1 MQRRIIVSKKIIERR
16 KASVNVAEDKRA
28 SIANFEAKQKRS
40 AVKGILLTVVIVIA
54 IAALLFL
61 VVNALINN
69 ISKNISPA
77 GSYKDIDPVISESF
91 KENNGFYVDKVLNSN
106 VYKEYAF
113 LASNNHSATVNAIK
127 SDENVFNYAIYGIEN
142 NSGVAFSDI
151 IVIASINKTT
161 NKLTYVLLDDQTL
174 VYIPYANVIAPLK
187 DAYNFGGANL
197 LSRTI
202 SQNFGIDINGYVEL
216 KMDGAM
222 ALVDAV
228 GGIDIAMNDAELDE
242 FKVAI
247 DLYNEK
253 FKDENTGLV
262 YLQRNEKTGTVT
274 LTGEYAL
281 VYIRG
286 KSGSDTEALF
296 TVLVECTK
304 SAING
309 GVEGIKT
316 LSEALSDRDF
326 ATTSTEAEDFS
337 SILMLAVKTTGDVL
351 ADSLTTIDMSTSSIK
366 TKLLGEG
373 EYVYFSAYND
383 YSKAVADLKTAL
395 YAE

>member
-1 MQRRIIVSKKIIERR
+1 MSKKIIERR
-16 KASVNVAEDKRA
+16 KASANVPENNRA

-40 AVKGILLTVVIVIA
+40 AVKGILLTVVLIVA

-77 GSYKDIDPVISESF
+77 GSYKDIDPAISDSF
-91 KENNGFYVDKVLNSN
+91 KEDNNFYTDKVLGSDL
-106 VYKEYAF
+106 YKKYAF
-113 LASNNHSATVNAIK
+113 LASNNHSDSINAIK

-174 VYIPYANVIAPLK
+174 VYIPYANEIAPLK

-228 GGIDIAMNDAELDE
+228 GGIDIAMTDAELDE
-242 FKVAI
+242 LKVAI

-253 FKDENTGLV
+253 FKDENSSLV
-262 YLQRNEKTGTVT
+262 YLQKNEKTGTVT

-281 VYIRG
+281 AYIRG
-286 KSGSDTEALF
+286 KSGNDTEALF
-296 TVLVECTK
+296 KVLVECTK

-309 GVEGIKT
+309 GVEGIKA
-316 LSEALSDRDF
+316 LSGALSDRDF

-337 SILMLAVKTTGDVL
+337 SVLMLAVKTTGDAL
-351 ADSLTTIDMSTSSIK
+351 ANNLNTLDMSATINAFQVK
-366 TKLLGEG
+366 EG
-373 EYVYFSAYND
+373 YWTLAYFSAYDD
-383 YSKAVADLKTAL
+383 YSKVVTDLKTAL
-395 YAE
+395 YGE